1 MCLRRM
7 GILHCAGYAHPEPGL
22 ADTLDFFFRKHA
34 PGNKFFIKSK
44 FLAVQGADQEPLD
57 RHNTGLV
64 KDYTTQ
70 TLQRSKEGVQLE

>member
-1 MCLRRM
+1 VQA
-7 GILHCAGYAHPEPGL
+7 IHT
-22 ADTLDFFFRKHA
+22 DSQVWQTLDFFHKHA